1 MNTPVFYKHFGLF
14 LIACV
19 VLTSCQKKYDNIYE
33 VNEVGLKPNAS
44 SKVKLKSNEQYVSI
58 LYTNLF
64 QQALPGNQL
73 VDLSDCI
80 ESIGDKSLAH
90 QVIVS
95 NFMNRQEVIL
105 PTNQSMR
112 DDPDAFVTATYK
124 RFLVRLPT
132 EGEKLW
138 FKNFIQSNPLLTP
151 ELVYVAFA
159 LSNEYAYY

>member
-1 MNTPVFYKHFGLF
+1 MNTPVFYSRIAAILLF
-14 LIACV
+14 TMLIAC
-19 VLTSCQKKYDNIYE
+19 QKQFDKTYE
-33 VNEVGLKPNAS
+33 VNEVGLNPNSA

-73 VDLSDCI
+73 IDLSDCI
-80 ESIGDKSLAH
+80 ESIGDKALAH
-90 QVIVS
+90 QVVVS
-95 NFMNRQEVIL
+95 NFMNKPGLIL
-105 PTNQSMR
+105 PSNINMR
-112 DDPDAFVTATYK
+112 DNPDAFITATYK
-124 RFLVRLPT
+124 RFLIRLPT

-138 FKNFIQSNPLLTP
+138 FKNFIQSNPQLTP

>member
-1 MNTPVFYKHFGLF
+1 MNTPVFCKQLVA
-14 LIACV
+14 LLL
-19 VLTSCQKKYDNIYE
+19 LTSLFACQKQYDNIYE
-33 VNEVGLKPNAS
+33 VNEVSLKPNSS
-44 SKVKLKSNEQYVSI
+44 SKVKPKSNEQFVSI

-95 NFMNRQEVIL
+95 NFMNRPAVIL
-105 PTNQSMR
+105 PSNQTMR
-112 DDPDAFVTATYK
+112 DNPDEFITATYK

-138 FKNFIQSNPLLTP
+138 FTNFIQSNPTLTP